1 MFRLAWRQLFV
12 DPLRTGLTA
21 LALGAVIAA
30 VLVLEGF
37 EQGQYYQLA
46 RTVAQRGA
54 DLFVTQSGVSNLLA
68 ARSSLPQLSRADV
81 EAVEGVASAH
91 PLTALPVIYR
101 QGHKMTPMYVFV
113 YDTRGGA
120 VNVYKGR
127 DISKGKEIVI
137 DVSLAKKH
145 DIKVGDTIQISDFAF
160 TVSGITRNEAA
171 FFVPLAY
178 INYDGMLDF
187 FLESEIAPDLSTFPL
202 LSFMLVELAPGADRD
217 RVAAAID
224 KQVPEV
230 DVFTPEQMA
239 ANDVRLGKSF
249 FGPVMRLLIVVTYVI
264 GLLVVSLI
272 MYASVRARLH
282 SFAVLKALGFT
293 HRHLVMAVLLQAL
306 MVLAVALP
314 VGVLAGQG
322 IAQGINVTTPLY
334 LVHFLDPVILGR
346 TLLAS
351 IGFALLG
358 ALTPLRAIRRADP
371 MLAFQGA

>member
-1 MFRLAWRQLFV
+1 MFLLAWRQLFV

-21 LALGAVIAA
+21 LALGAVISAI
-30 VLVLEGF
+30 LVLEGF

-46 RTVAQRGA
+46 RTVHQRGA
-54 DLFVTQSGVSNLLA
+54 DLFVTQAGVSNLLA

-81 EAVEGVASAH
+81 EAVEGVVDAH
-91 PLTALPVIYR
+91 PLTALPIIYR

-120 VNVYKGR
+120 VNVYKGH
-127 DISKGKEIVI
+127 DIEKGKEIVI
-137 DVSLAKKH
+137 DVSLAKKYN
-145 DIKVGDTIQISDFAF
+145 IKVGDTILVSDFAF
-160 TVSGITRNEAA
+160 SVSGITRDEAA

-187 FLESEIAPDLSTFPL
+187 FLESEVAPDLSTFPL
-202 LSFMLVELAPGADRD
+202 LSFMLVELAPGADKEN
-217 RVAAAID
+217 VAAEIE

-230 DVFTPEQMA
+230 DVFTTEQMA

-249 FGPVMRLLIVVTYVI
+249 FGPVMRLLVVVTYFI

-272 MYASVRARLH
+272 MFASVRTRLH

-293 HRHLVMAVLLQAL
+293 HTHLLVAVLLQAL
-306 MVLAVALP
+306 LVLAVALP
-314 VGVLAGQG
+314 LGVLLGQG
-322 IAQGINVTTPLY
+322 IALGINITTPLY
-334 LVHFLDPVILGR
+334 LVYFLDPVILGR

-351 IGFALLG
+351 VGFAIFG

-371 MLAFQGA
+371 MLAFQEA